1 MLKLV
6 YTRVN
11 KLLFNTKRLDVFYN
25 LILQTTGQEQ
35 MNKNLLFLLEEE
47 IFAPASFGERKGRK
61 C

>member
-1 MLKLV
+1 V
-6 YTRVN
+6 Q
-11 KLLFNTKRLDVFYN
+11 FNITNYR
-25 LILQTTGQEQ
+25 QEQ